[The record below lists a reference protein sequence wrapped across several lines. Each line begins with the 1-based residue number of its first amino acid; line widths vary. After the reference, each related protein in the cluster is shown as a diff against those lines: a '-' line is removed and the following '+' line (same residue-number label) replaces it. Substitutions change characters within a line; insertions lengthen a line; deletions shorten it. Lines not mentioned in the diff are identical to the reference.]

1 MSSLAELDQQFF
13 LWLNGHHAAWVDSVM
28 LLITGRLVWI
38 PFYMA
43 LIGWLVYKQQ
53 KQAVWSVL
61 AIIVAVALSDQAT
74 SGLMKPFF
82 ERLRPCHEPSV
93 ASLTHLV
100 GGCGGKFGFASSH
113 AANTFALAALVGMLH
128 PGKRAFIAAMYTW
141 AALVSYSRIYVG
153 VHYPGDIL
161 AGALVGMAI
170 ACVVYAL
177 GQKTGRLK
185 HI

>member
-1 MSSLAELDQQFF
+1 MNSLIELDQQFF
-13 LWLNGHHAAWVDSVM
+13 LWLNSHHASWLDTAM
-28 LLITGRLVWI
+28 LWITGREMWI
-38 PFYMA
+38 PFYVA
-43 LIGWLVYKQQ
+43 LVGWLIYKQQ
-53 KQAVWSVL
+53 KDALWTVI
-61 AIIVAVALSDQAT
+61 AIIVAVALADQVT

-93 ASLTHLV
+93 ASLAHLV

-113 AANTFALAALVGMLH
+113 AANTFALATFLGLMH
-128 PGKRAFIAAMYTW
+128 PGKPVFIAVLYLW

-161 AGALVGMAI
+161 AGALIGIAI
-170 ACVVYAL
+170 AVAIHSL
-177 GQKTGRLK
+177 AQKTGRLK